1 MGHINTLFLRIFNE
15 LILIFRNIYLSI
27 NMETN
32 SFTGKILYQMF
43 ENLSSPWVQIKISM
57 IWNEDDIWWVSVGS
71 AWIRILNMLLLM
83 ILCTVVHTLVLPAS
97 SLRPWSLPLVSGQ
110 YQCQCWSSLGQSLST
125 GHQQHQP
132 IF

>member
-15 LILIFRNIYLSI
+15 LILTFRNIYLSI
-27 NMETN
+27 NKETN

-97 SLRPWSLPLVSGQ
+97 SLRPWSLSVVSGQ